1 METLAVV
8 LDEPLHLSLRRLEL
22 SPPPGEDDVVVA
34 VEWTGISAGT
44 ERLLW
49 TGRMPSFPGLGYPLV
64 PGYETVG
71 RVEWA
76 GSNAQHAIGDRVFLA
91 GARCFGETRALFGG
105 AASRI
110 VVPSD
115 RAIRVAPTLGEEGVL
130 LALAATAYHAAWGVD
145 GGHPDLII
153 GHGALGRLLARLA
166 VAVRPEAAPP
176 VVWETNPARLDGG
189 MGYPVMHPGDDARRD
204 YRAIYDVSG
213 DATILDTL
221 IGRLASGGEIVLAG
235 FYSDPLHFTFAPAFL
250 REARFRV
257 AAEWRPTDLSAVA
270 ELVEA
275 GRLPLGGLITHRAAP
290 TEAEA
295 AYATAF
301 GDPAC
306 IKMIL
311 DWRGQA

>member
-1 METLAVV
+1 MDTLAVV

-22 SPPPGEDDVVVA
+22 SPPPGDDDVVVA

-76 GSNAQHAIGDRVFLA
+76 GPNAGHEVGTRVFLA

-110 VVPSD
+110 VVPGD
-115 RAIRVAPTLGEEGVL
+115 RAIRCAPTIGEEGVL
-130 LALAATAYHAAWGVD
+130 LALAATAYHAAWGA
-145 GGHPDLII
+145 GGGQPDLII

-166 VAVRPEAAPP
+166 VAIDPSAPPP
-176 VVWETNPARLDGG
+176 VVWETNAARHDGT
-189 MGYPVMHPGDDARRD
+189 MGYTVVHPGDDHRRD

-213 DATILDTL
+213 DSAIMDTL
-221 IGRLASGGEIVLAG
+221 IARLAPGGEIILAG

-270 ELVEA
+270 ELVDA
-275 GRLPLGGLITHRAAP
+275 GRLDLSGLITHRADP
-290 TEAEA
+290 MDAEA

-311 DWRGQA
+311 DWRGHA